1 MIKCRFCQAIHVN
14 NTVFCSDCGGY
25 LLEDDARETDALDV
39 DEIGWTNGAVAIS
52 KDAPLANHRDPRP
65 LAVRFIIGD
74 NKREVEPVMS
84 QVTHVLG
91 RVDPVSNVFPEID
104 LSDDGHL
111 AKSVSRRHARI
122 IKQKNSVFVEDLG
135 SINGTFV
142 NGKRLQPYVPE
153 TLHDGDIL
161 QLGKLPIRVKIR
173 KQEVY

>member
-39 DEIGWTNGAVAIS
+39 DEIGWTNGAIATA
-52 KDAPLANHRDPRP
+52 KNAPSASPSDTRP

-74 NKREVEPVMS
+74 KKRAVEPVMNH
-84 QVTHVLG
+84 VTHILG

-122 IKQKNSVFVEDLG
+122 IKQKSRVFVEDLG

-153 TLHDGDIL
+153 TLHDGDVL
-161 QLGKLPIRVKIR
+161 QLGKLPIEVNIR
-173 KQEVY
+173 KQEIY